1 MTDVRRAPGHPR
13 RKAHEVGPGYTLV
26 GLGRALVALVGAGP
40 GDPGLL
46 TVRGRDLLALADVV
60 VYDRLVDP
68 RIVAHAPA
76 QAELIYAGKGPK
88 GHAMEQ
94 DEINDLLVEVG
105 QQGKAVVRLKGGDPF
120 VFGRGGEEAS
130 ALARAGIPF
139 EVVPGVSSAIAA
151 PAYAGIP
158 VTDRRYASSVAF
170 VTGREGDE
178 SSGGRKPWR
187 TLAGRADTLVVLM
200 GLGALRE
207 IVADLTDEGLPFS
220 TPAALVHRG
229 TTPGQRTVT
238 GTLGTIVERSAGVE
252 SPAAF
257 IVGGVVDLASTLG
270 WFESR
275 PLFGMR
281 VAVTRSRGSVSG
293 LAARLA
299 DLGADPVELPT
310 IAFGPPDDFS
320 ALDRALATAGAFD
333 WAVFASPTS
342 VEYVLGRLGDLGGDA
357 RSFAGVRIAAVGPAT
372 AKALARRGLLADL
385 TSPVATTP
393 GLLEAL
399 ASEGLTGARLLLPRT
414 DIADDALP
422 EGLERLGASVER
434 VTAYRTSP
442 PPGLEDAARVAL
454 ARGLDLVC
462 YSSSSTV
469 NNLVA
474 SLGTEAGGL
483 ASVPSACIG
492 PATADAARTAG
503 LVVAVEAREHTIP
516 GLIDAILEWRS
527 RGGGIGS

>member
-1 MTDVRRAPGHPR
+1 MTDVEQRPVPLKG
-13 RKAHEVGPGYTLV
+13 KAHEVGPG
-26 GLGRALVALVGAGP
+26 RALVSLVGAGP

-46 TVRGRDLLALADVV
+46 TLKGRERLGQAEVV

-68 RIVAHAPA
+68 RIVAHAHPR
-76 QAELIYAGKGPK
+76 AELVYAGKGPR

-94 DEINDLLVEVG
+94 DEINELLVELG
-105 QQGKAVVRLKGGDPF
+105 GQGKAVVRLKGGDPF

-158 VTDRRYASSVAF
+158 VTDRRFASSVAF

-187 TLAGRADTLVVLM
+187 ALAGRADTLVVLM

-207 IVADLTDEGLPFS
+207 IVADLTAEGLALS

-238 GTLGTIVERSAGVE
+238 GTLGTIVERAEGLE
-252 SPAAF
+252 APAAF
-257 IVGGVVDLASTLG
+257 VVGGVVDLASTLG

-281 VAVTRSRGSVSG
+281 VAVTRSRERASG

-310 IAFGPPDDFS
+310 IAFGPPDDP
-320 ALDRALATAGAFD
+320 APLDRALVDLAAFD

-342 VEYVLGRLGDLGGDA
+342 VECVLGRLRDLGGDA
-357 RSFAGVRIAAVGPAT
+357 RSFAGLRIAAVGPAT
-372 AKALARRGLLADL
+372 AEALAARGLRADL
-385 TSPVATTP
+385 VAPVATTP
-393 GLLEAL
+393 GLLDAL
-399 ASEGLTGARLLLPRT
+399 AAEGIAEARLLLPRT
-414 DIADDALP
+414 DIADDDLP
-422 EGLERLGASVER
+422 SGLERLGARAER
-434 VTAYRTSP
+434 VTAYRTAP
-442 PPGLEDAARVAL
+442 PPGLEEAARRAL
-454 ARGLDLVC
+454 AGGMDLVC
-462 YSSSSTV
+462 FSSSSTV
-469 NNLVA
+469 KNLVA
-474 SLGTEAGGL
+474 ALGPEAAGL
-483 ASVPSACIG
+483 ASVPAACIG
-492 PATADAARTAG
+492 PSTAGAARAAG
-503 LVVAVEAREHTIP
+503 LVVAVEAREHTVP
-516 GLIDAILEWRS
+516 GLVHAILEWRS
-527 RGGGIGS
+527 RGGGIGP

>member
-1 MTDVRRAPGHPR
+1 
-13 RKAHEVGPGYTLV
+13 
-26 GLGRALVALVGAGP
+26 
-40 GDPGLL
+40 
-46 TVRGRDLLALADVV
+46 
-60 VYDRLVDP
+60 
-68 RIVAHAPA
+68 
-76 QAELIYAGKGPK
+76 
-88 GHAMEQ
+88 
-94 DEINDLLVEVG
+94 
-105 QQGKAVVRLKGGDPF
+105 
-120 VFGRGGEEAS
+120 
-130 ALARAGIPF
+130 
-139 EVVPGVSSAIAA
+139 
-151 PAYAGIP
+151 
-158 VTDRRYASSVAF
+158 
-170 VTGREGDE
+170 
-178 SSGGRKPWR
+178 
-187 TLAGRADTLVVLM
+187 
-200 GLGALRE
+200 
-207 IVADLTDEGLPFS
+207 
-220 TPAALVHRG
+220 
-229 TTPGQRTVT
+229 
-238 GTLGTIVERSAGVE
+238 
-252 SPAAF
+252 
-257 IVGGVVDLASTLG
+257 
-270 WFESR
+270 
-275 PLFGMR
+275 
-281 VAVTRSRGSVSG
+281 
-293 LAARLA
+293 
-299 DLGADPVELPT
+299 VELPT